1 MLVNIAKGG
10 SFSSD
15 RTIDPL
21 YQMMFMMMNML
32 MEMEASKITGSE
44 KGEHNSN
51 RTDYRS
57 GTRER
62 RFDTRLG
69 TFNLQIPKFRNTGY
83 VPFFMQNKQRSE
95 EALISMVVEAYTNG
109 VSTRKIKHLAESL
122 GIENISAGEVSTM
135 NKNLDEMVK
144 AFQEQP
150 LESEMPVLWIDAV
163 YEKIRVG
170 KHVKSIAVMIVKT
183 INKCWLGSV
192 WQRCKVHFMRN
203 IMATVPKKQKE
214 AFGADLKKIWQAETK
229 EDAIKL
235 KDAFVEKYAEKF
247 DKAVECLEEG
257 FEDSIQYYGFSKIDS
272 KKISS
277 TNTLERLNKEVRRR
291 SRAVGIFPST
301 ESYLRLMTASLIE
314 YSEDHL
320 TGASYISAETLRE
333 QKIEWEKEVENYPYF
348 KTIKSLIPDECTRWF
363 YLDCVNDSTKG
374 YASSLTRTLQSII
387 YGHGKEFFQNARD
400 FNDEKHHLLETG
412 LLEIEKNEDIEKTRL
427 TLSDKS
433 LELLYGE
440 NADLYKTKNQMKNVL
455 QPEEIKEKHLFYE
468 ADIQNQIEMLSNSL
482 SQEHLSNIQKR
493 LEEKGL
499 PKGVAVILYGAPGTG
514 KTETVYQLAK
524 KQTEK

>member
-1 MLVNIAKGG
+1 MTQEQIIRNCENLLDGKQQ
-10 SFSSD
+10 
-15 RTIDPL
+15 DPL

-32 MEMEASKITGSE
+32 MEMEANKITGSE

-150 LESEMPVLWIDAV
+150 LEKEMPVLWIDAV

-170 KHVKSIAVMIVKT
+170 KHVKSMAVMIVKA
-183 INKCWLGSV
+183 INMDGKPEIIAVEAMENESEATYTELFNKLKARGLEKVWLCVSDAHAGLQAAIRKCFIGSV

-214 AFGADLKKIWQAETK
+214 TFGAELKKIWQAETK

-235 KDAFVEKYAEKF
+235 KDAFVEKYADKF

-257 FEDSIQYYGFSKIDS
+257 FEDSIQYYGFSKLDS
-272 KKISS
+272 RKISS

-301 ESYLRLMTASLIE
+301 ESYLRLITASLIE

-320 TGASYISAETLRE
+320 TGASYISADTLRE
-333 QKIEWEKEVENYPYF
+333 QKIEWDKE
-348 KTIKSLIPDECTRWF
+348 
-363 YLDCVNDSTKG
+363 
-374 YASSLTRTLQSII
+374 
-387 YGHGKEFFQNARD
+387 
-400 FNDEKHHLLETG
+400 
-412 LLEIEKNEDIEKTRL
+412 
-427 TLSDKS
+427 
-433 LELLYGE
+433 
-440 NADLYKTKNQMKNVL
+440 
-455 QPEEIKEKHLFYE
+455 
-468 ADIQNQIEMLSNSL
+468 
-482 SQEHLSNIQKR
+482 QK
-493 LEEKGL
+493 
-499 PKGVAVILYGAPGTG
+499 AA
-514 KTETVYQLAK
+514 
-524 KQTEK
+524 

>member
-1 MLVNIAKGG
+1 MTQEQIIRNCENLLDGKQQ
-10 SFSSD
+10 
-15 RTIDPL
+15 DPL

-32 MEMEASKITGSE
+32 MEMEANKITGSE

-150 LESEMPVLWIDAV
+150 LEKEMPVLWIDAV

-170 KHVKSIAVMIVKT
+170 KHVKSMAVMIVKA
-183 INKCWLGSV
+183 INMDGKPEIIAVEAMENESEATYTELFNKLKARGLEKVWLCVSDAHAGLQAAIRKCFIGSV

-214 AFGADLKKIWQAETK
+214 TFGAELKKIWQAETK

-235 KDAFVEKYAEKF
+235 KDAFVEKYADKF

-272 KKISS
+272 RKISS

-320 TGASYISAETLRE
+320 TGSSYISAGR
-333 QKIEWEKEVENYPYF
+333 
-348 KTIKSLIPDECTRWF
+348 
-363 YLDCVNDSTKG
+363 
-374 YASSLTRTLQSII
+374 
-387 YGHGKEFFQNARD
+387 
-400 FNDEKHHLLETG
+400 
-412 LLEIEKNEDIEKTRL
+412 
-427 TLSDKS
+427 
-433 LELLYGE
+433 
-440 NADLYKTKNQMKNVL
+440 
-455 QPEEIKEKHLFYE
+455 
-468 ADIQNQIEMLSNSL
+468 
-482 SQEHLSNIQKR
+482 
-493 LEEKGL
+493 
-499 PKGVAVILYGAPGTG
+499 
-514 KTETVYQLAK
+514 
-524 KQTEK
+524 

>member
-1 MLVNIAKGG
+1 MTQEQIIRNCENLLDG
-10 SFSSD
+10 
-15 RTIDPL
+15 TQQDPL

-32 MEMEASKITGSE
+32 MEMEANKITGSE

-57 GTRER
+57 GTRQR

-95 EALISMVVEAYTNG
+95 EALISMVIEAYTNG

-122 GIENISAGEVSTM
+122 GIENISAGEVSIM
-135 NKNLDEMVK
+135 NKSLDEMVK
-144 AFQEQP
+144 AFQEHP

-170 KHVKSIAVMIVKT
+170 KHVKSMAVMIVKAINMDGKPEIIAVEAMENESEAT
-183 INKCWLGSV
+183 YTELFNKLKARGLEKVWLCVSDAHAGLQAAINKCWLGSS

-203 IMATVPKKQKE
+203 IMTTVPKKQKE
-214 AFGADLKKIWQAETK
+214 AFGAELKKIWQAETK

-235 KDAFVEKYAEKF
+235 KDAFVEKYAEKY

-257 FEDSIQYYGFSKIDS
+257 FEDSIQYYGFSKLDS
-272 KKISS
+272 RKTSS

-320 TGASYISAETLRE
+320 TVASYISAGR
-333 QKIEWEKEVENYPYF
+333 
-348 KTIKSLIPDECTRWF
+348 
-363 YLDCVNDSTKG
+363 
-374 YASSLTRTLQSII
+374 
-387 YGHGKEFFQNARD
+387 
-400 FNDEKHHLLETG
+400 
-412 LLEIEKNEDIEKTRL
+412 
-427 TLSDKS
+427 
-433 LELLYGE
+433 
-440 NADLYKTKNQMKNVL
+440 
-455 QPEEIKEKHLFYE
+455 
-468 ADIQNQIEMLSNSL
+468 
-482 SQEHLSNIQKR
+482 
-493 LEEKGL
+493 
-499 PKGVAVILYGAPGTG
+499 
-514 KTETVYQLAK
+514 
-524 KQTEK
+524 

>member
-1 MLVNIAKGG
+1 MTQEQIIRNCENLLDGKQQ
-10 SFSSD
+10 
-15 RTIDPL
+15 DPL

-32 MEMEASKITGSE
+32 MEMEANKITGSE

-57 GTRER
+57 GTRQR

-150 LESEMPVLWIDAV
+150 LEKEMPVLWIDAV

-170 KHVKSIAVMIVKT
+170 KHVKSMAVMIVKA
-183 INKCWLGSV
+183 INMDGKPEIIAVEAMENESEATYTELFNKLKARGLEKVWLCVSDAHAGLQAAIRKCFIGSV

-203 IMATVPKKQKE
+203 IMTTVPKKQKE
-214 AFGADLKKIWQAETK
+214 AFGAELKKIWQAETK

-235 KDAFVEKYAEKF
+235 KDAFVEKYADKY

-257 FEDSIQYYGFSKIDS
+257 FEDSIQYYGFSKLDS
-272 KKISS
+272 RKISS

-320 TGASYISAETLRE
+320 TGASYISADTLRE
-333 QKIEWEKEVENYPYF
+333 QKIEWDKE
-348 KTIKSLIPDECTRWF
+348 
-363 YLDCVNDSTKG
+363 
-374 YASSLTRTLQSII
+374 
-387 YGHGKEFFQNARD
+387 
-400 FNDEKHHLLETG
+400 
-412 LLEIEKNEDIEKTRL
+412 
-427 TLSDKS
+427 
-433 LELLYGE
+433 
-440 NADLYKTKNQMKNVL
+440 
-455 QPEEIKEKHLFYE
+455 
-468 ADIQNQIEMLSNSL
+468 
-482 SQEHLSNIQKR
+482 QK
-493 LEEKGL
+493 
-499 PKGVAVILYGAPGTG
+499 AA
-514 KTETVYQLAK
+514 
-524 KQTEK
+524 